1 MSFECIIG
9 ESEIVRTSAENYLQI
24 DPILAEAG
32 EVWSSK
38 TLFPVNVSWGIW
50 VHCFHT
56 GTKAKYL
63 ITLTNERASN
73 SSAVLLEGSEWDAL
87 SIMRAA
93 TIIVRNV
100 FPGFGFR
107 EQRSI
112 LMDIGKASY
121 KVIGQLSHGINWGE
135 NAEELVLNITV
146 DPYQPLIDIDW
157 IEERMEEVTL

>member
-1 MSFECIIG
+1 MMTFECIIG
-9 ESEIVRTSAENYLQI
+9 ESESVRSSTEEYLQV

-32 EVWSSK
+32 EIWSSI
-38 TLFPVNVSWGIW
+38 TLSPVIVSWRIW

-63 ITLTNERASN
+63 ITLTNEKALN
-73 SSAVLLEGSEWDAL
+73 ASAVLLEGSEWDAL

-112 LMDIGKASY
+112 LMDIGKTSY
-121 KVIGQLSHGINWGE
+121 KVIRHLSHGINWGE
-135 NAEELVLNITV
+135 SAGELGLNIIF
-146 DPYQPLIDIDW
+146 DPYKPLHDVEW
-157 IEERMEEVTL
+157 IEERMEEV